1 MIAARVR
8 ALRLRLPTLRRSGR
22 PRQLGA
28 DFSEGDTGHVFRLE
42 VVPYGEMEEGGI
54 KRARAATA
62 PDLRVVRDTKGPIVL
77 FIRAVEDALVV
88 LAPEMQLG
96 GTIRLN
102 EVEETAPSLEPLPKL
117 EGELRVVRQS
127 LRDGDNTA

>member
-1 MIAARVR
+1 
-8 ALRLRLPTLRRSGR
+8 
-22 PRQLGA
+22 
-28 DFSEGDTGHVFRLE
+28 VFRLE
-42 VVPYGEMEEGGI
+42 VVPYGEVEDGGI
-54 KRARAATA
+54 ECARAATA

-88 LAPEMQLG
+88 LVPEMQLG

-102 EVEETAPSLEPLPKL
+102 ELEETAPSLEPLPKL
-117 EGELRVVRQS
+117 EGELRFARQS